1 MVGLGRVELP
11 TRGLGN
17 RCSIHLSYRPRG
29 LFYRNQQNAWHW
41 GLRRHVRKLLVAA
54 KCHSAEL
61 SDGLRF
67 SPQRMMETIFSI
79 SGMCVKH
86 KRNCQRFVSALR
98 LHESMGS
105 SRADSEAR
113 AQTHR
118 RSSFSG
124 SCWPSLS
131 SHGGHPAVG
140 ANNGNIHQVL
150 RKEPHLKLVGSDH
163 VGNE

>member
-1 MVGLGRVELP
+1 
-11 TRGLGN
+11 
-17 RCSIHLSYRPRG
+17 
-29 LFYRNQQNAWHW
+29 
-41 GLRRHVRKLLVAA
+41 LVAA

-79 SGMCVKH
+79 LGCASSTNEIVSDS
-86 KRNCQRFVSALR
+86 CQRFVFT
-98 LHESMGS
+98 
-105 SRADSEAR
+105 SRWAR
-113 AQTHR
+113 AALTRKRALKPIGAQV
-118 RSSFSG
+118 SAEV
-124 SCWPSLS
+124 CWPSLS